1 MNIFTERKPR
11 KESGC
16 CPFNDRDEKLFYQ
29 HSRNV
34 RPLCFKTHVIGRH
47 NLYCLPDRCVRVLLP
62 TFRGVLVT
70 NFPMKITS
78 GQGASWKMGD
88 ARIRNVHHQFMTVG
102 DSTQRTAKSQKLH
115 HRVSSL
121 ESQKQRLFIFQ
132 RVLHKQRHDVKGPW
146 YLTFCD
152 VTADNKKKACSR
164 K

>member
-11 KESGC
+11 KKSGR

-34 RPLCFKTHVIGRH
+34 SPLCFKTHVIGRH

-78 GQGASWKMGD
+78 GQGASWKMGN
-88 ARIRNVHHQFMTVG
+88 ARIRNACHQFMFVG
-102 DSTQRTAKSQKLH
+102 DSTQRIAKSQKPH
-115 HRVSSL
+115 QWVSSFK
-121 ESQKQRLFIFQ
+121 SQKQHNSIIHIPASALQTMERCQ
-132 RVLHKQRHDVKGPW
+132 RALVFDLLR
-146 YLTFCD
+146 CD
-152 VTADNKKKACSR
+152 SW
-164 K
+164 